1 MVRRHSPV
9 RALRASTDGALVGRA
24 PTRRRKTARLPYC
37 SNLTGPAPG
46 RHREPR
52 PKRAGRRTR
61 SCRSSSSSAAS
72 TRKPA
77 LRTAQSRRRA
87 PISAKRDQLV
97 VQDADP
103 RSTGPVTERVSR
115 RSSVARW
122 SPRRRR
128 LVAAAD
134 SCGSRDEAG
143 MGSVG
148 DLELVE
154 DSRDVV
160 ADRLLAQEQRR
171 MVKPTVRD
179 SAALGAAPR
188 WRNKARQIR
197 RDAR

>member
-24 PTRRRKTARLPYC
+24 QTRRRKAARLPYC
-37 SNLTGPAPG
+37 SNITGPAPG

-72 TRKPA
+72 SG
-77 LRTAQSRRRA
+77 LRPPRA
-87 PISAKRDQLV
+87 GV
-97 VQDADP
+97 VARVDPVFEQTVGGGCDADP

-143 MGSVG
+143 FGSVG
-148 DLELVE
+148 DLKLVE

>member
-24 PTRRRKTARLPYC
+24 QTRRRKAARLPYC
-37 SNLTGPAPG
+37 SNITGPAPG

-87 PISAKRDQLV
+87 PISAKRDQLIV
-97 VQDADP
+97 HDADP

-134 SCGSRDEAG
+134 SCGSRRGGLRLGRRPGACRG
-143 MGSVG
+143 FPRRSCGPSSGSG
-148 DLELVE
+148 TTSHGQAHGTRF
-154 DSRDVV
+154 SRT
-160 ADRLLAQEQRR
+160 RG
-171 MVKPTVRD
+171 
-179 SAALGAAPR
+179 GAEMAE
-188 WRNKARQIR
+188 
-197 RDAR
+197 

>member
-24 PTRRRKTARLPYC
+24 QTRRRKAARLPYC
-37 SNLTGPAPG
+37 SNITGPAPG

-72 TRKPA
+72 SG
-77 LRTAQSRRRA
+77 LRPPRA
-87 PISAKRDQLV
+87 GV
-97 VQDADP
+97 VARVDPVFEQTVGGGCDADP

-122 SPRRRR
+122 RPRRRR

-143 MGSVG
+143 FARWATWSLSRIPESSCGPSSGSG
-148 DLELVE
+148 TTSHGQAHGTRF
-154 DSRDVV
+154 SRT
-160 ADRLLAQEQRR
+160 RG
-171 MVKPTVRD
+171 
-179 SAALGAAPR
+179 GAEMAE
-188 WRNKARQIR
+188 
-197 RDAR
+197 

>member
-24 PTRRRKTARLPYC
+24 QTRRRKAARLPYC
-37 SNLTGPAPG
+37 SNITGPAPG

-72 TRKPA
+72 TGKPA

-87 PISAKRDQLV
+87 PISAKRDQLIV
-97 VQDADP
+97 HDADP

-143 MGSVG
+143 FARWATWSLSRIPESSCGPSSGSG
-148 DLELVE
+148 TTSHGQAHGTRF
-154 DSRDVV
+154 SRT
-160 ADRLLAQEQRR
+160 RG
-171 MVKPTVRD
+171 
-179 SAALGAAPR
+179 GAEMAE
-188 WRNKARQIR
+188 
-197 RDAR
+197 

>member
-24 PTRRRKTARLPYC
+24 PTRRRKAARLPYC

-72 TRKPA
+72 SG
-77 LRTAQSRRRA
+77 LRPPRA
-87 PISAKRDQLV
+87 GV
-97 VQDADP
+97 VARVDPVFEQTVGGGCDADP

-134 SCGSRDEAG
+134 SCGSRRGGLRLGRRPGACRG
-143 MGSVG
+143 FPRRSCGPSSGSG
-148 DLELVE
+148 TTSHGQAHGTRF
-154 DSRDVV
+154 SRT
-160 ADRLLAQEQRR
+160 RG
-171 MVKPTVRD
+171 
-179 SAALGAAPR
+179 GAEMAE
-188 WRNKARQIR
+188 
-197 RDAR
+197 